1 MKSKRFIGVDIG
13 TAGIKAAEIE
23 VSGNRPEIL
32 SLRECAVD
40 PTSDNE
46 MSAALEEL
54 VPRGTDGVVTGLG
67 GENVVC
73 RIVQFPLMKKKE
85 LDAAVRYEME
95 RFVPSPE
102 KVITRYVFLNT
113 EQPGQRQELLLLA
126 AREDTVCRYY
136 RLFSGARL
144 SLTAIDYTAFALWR
158 LFGRKS
164 EDSRMILDLGAEF
177 TTIILVNKGVIRLI
191 RILPAGEELFD
202 ASCVLDPERSA
213 AQQRTAVEIQRSLS
227 YYSQQEKAAVEK
239 VIITGGA
246 IKMDSKMEGL
256 LDYFQG
262 VFQMPVE
269 LGVVPPLLQEMVQDV
284 DHAYAVAVGLALREV
299 I

>member
-54 VPRGTDGVVTGLG
+54 VPRGTAGVVAGLG
-67 GENVVC
+67 GEDVVC
-73 RIVQFPLMKKKE
+73 RIVQFPPLDKKE

-144 SLTAIDYTAFALWR
+144 SLTAIDYTAFALNRGTPLWR
-158 LFGRKS
+158 S
-164 EDSRMILDLGAEF
+164 IDSVRANLDIMTPLIIVPTPGILKRNISTGACRNF
-177 TTIILVNKGVIRLI
+177 TL
-191 RILPAGEELFD
+191 
-202 ASCVLDPERSA
+202 
-213 AQQRTAVEIQRSLS
+213 
-227 YYSQQEKAAVEK
+227 
-239 VIITGGA
+239 
-246 IKMDSKMEGL
+246 
-256 LDYFQG
+256 
-262 VFQMPVE
+262 
-269 LGVVPPLLQEMVQDV
+269 
-284 DHAYAVAVGLALREV
+284 
-299 I
+299 

>member
-1 MKSKRFIGVDIG
+1 VIINKEHKVCDNFLI
-13 TAGIKAAEIE
+13 IE
-23 VSGNRPEIL
+23 N
-32 SLRECAVD
+32 
-40 PTSDNE
+40 
-46 MSAALEEL
+46 
-54 VPRGTDGVVTGLG
+54 TDYLHG
-67 GENVVC
+67 GEDVVC
-73 RIVQFPLMKKKE
+73 RIVQFPPLDKKE

-202 ASCVLDPERSA
+202 TSCVLDPEKSA
-213 AQQRTAVEIQRSLS
+213 AHKRVADEIQRSLS
-227 YYSQQEKAAVEK
+227 YYSQQEKASVEK
-239 VIITGGA
+239 VLITGGEGN
-246 IKMDSKMEGL
+246 IEGLMEGL
-256 LDYFQG
+256 LDYFQR
-262 VFQMPVE
+262 VFRIPAE
-269 LGVVPPLLQEMVQDV
+269 LGVVSPLLQEM

>member
-1 MKSKRFIGVDIG
+1 MV
-13 TAGIKAAEIE
+13 A
-23 VSGNRPEIL
+23 
-32 SLRECAVD
+32 
-40 PTSDNE
+40 
-46 MSAALEEL
+46 
-54 VPRGTDGVVTGLG
+54 GLG
-67 GENVVC
+67 GEDVVC
-73 RIVQFPLMKKKE
+73 RIVQFPPLDKKE

-102 KVITRYVFLNT
+102 KVITRYVLNT